1 MSVSYN
7 SSEVEKDLNWIRFRI
22 GDTDTTDAQL
32 QDEEIQML
40 ISTNR
45 NRITAA
51 AAAAAAISAKYAR
64 FGAEKEAEQFRLLSA
79 QIASETPPDYLL

>member
-7 SSEVEKDLNWIRFRI
+7 SAELEKDLNWVRFRI
-22 GDTDTTDAQL
+22 GDTDTNDAQL

-51 AAAAAAISAKYAR
+51 AAAAAAISAKYSR
-64 FGAEKEAEQFRLLSA
+64 FGAEKEAESFRQLSA
-79 QIASETPPDYLL
+79 QIAAECPPDYL